1 MVNTPITDIFGGLI
15 HTVRTAGKDELHM
28 RQPFFTLQLD
38 IQSDK
43 VRSVEDALRQL
54 TLTESIQDYTCPKT
68 NKHIEASCQSFLEQL
83 PPILILHVKLF
94 SFDKSGGMKKLMKKL
109 EFPMHLE
116 IPRECLL
123 QDRLRHSKSYKLL
136 SVVYHEGTEANKG
149 HFLTDLYHIGT
160 NMWLRCDDSVVSEIS
175 APQLLHPST
184 NHKTPYLLVYR
195 RWDTLRQKNR
205 V

>member
-1 MVNTPITDIFGGLI
+1 MIATPITEIFGGLV

-28 RQPFFTLQLD
+28 RQPFFSLQLD

-68 NKHIEASCQSFLEQL
+68 NKHIEASTQSFLEQL
-83 PPILILHVKLF
+83 PPILILHAKLF
-94 SFDKSGGMKKLMKKL
+94 SFDKSGGMKKLMKKVD
-109 EFPMHLE
+109 FPMVLE

-123 QDRLRHSKSYKLL
+123 QDRLRCAKRYKLL
-136 SVVYHEGTEANKG
+136 AVVYHEGTEANKG
-149 HFLTDLYHIGT
+149 HFITDLYHIGT
-160 NMWLRCDDSVVSEIS
+160 SMWLRCDDSVVSEIS
-175 APQLLHPST
+175 VQQLLHPT
-184 NHKTPYLLVYR
+184 TPKTPYLLFYR
-195 RWDTLRQKNR
+195 RCDTLRQASR